1 MRFSFNWLKEFV
13 DIALSP
19 VELADRLTMAGLE
32 VESVHNPGAEISGVY
47 VAEVVTVGKHPNADR
62 LSLCEVKTND
72 KVYSIVCGAK
82 NMLPGDKV
90 ALALDNARLPNN
102 VVITQS
108 KIRGV
113 ESQGMMCSEV
123 ELGLAAHSEGIM
135 ILPPD
140 TKLGVDIKDALDLND
155 AVFEVSITP
164 NRPDCLSVIGL
175 AREISSV
182 CDVLLKER
190 PVNLKESG
198 FKTSG
203 RIKVSVEDR
212 ALCNRYA
219 LRVIEGVKIAPSP
232 SWLLKRLEASGVRPV
247 NNVVDVTNYVMLETG
262 QPLHAFDIAKIDG
275 CRLIVRRA
283 KDNEEI
289 TTIDNKKRV
298 LKSDTLVIS
307 DENAAQ
313 AIAGVMGGKASEV
326 TDSTTGIVLE
336 SAHFLPGMVRKTSRL
351 LGLSTDSSYRF
362 ERGLDVESTGKAL
375 DRAAALITEISGG
388 SCLSGMLDEYPEKFR
403 PISIRFDVKRAKD
416 LLGYEIAKKDAAGIL
431 ARLGMEVKPSNDAFD
446 VTPPSFR
453 QDIKNDSDL
462 IEELARI
469 NGYDKIPVTMPNATI
484 GALRPSSLFLLK
496 KRAGEALRDFGF
508 NEVINYSF
516 VSKGV
521 FSVAS
526 NVGETGF
533 CLSNPLSEEQSVL
546 RQSLVPSLLEN
557 LRLNISNK
565 NEEVNIF
572 ERRVVFEADGKKP
585 KEVFKLAGLMY
596 GLREGLAWNRPKDWV
611 DFYDAKGIIE
621 ALFACL
627 GLNEASYKPEKETKF
642 LHPGKSARVLAGD
655 KPIAI
660 VGELHPDTAEKYGF
674 KKPVYVFEIEL
685 AGLLPFF
692 EASKKYSRLPKFPE
706 STRDIAFVVAND
718 ISCSEIIG
726 YVSSL
731 DVKLIEN
738 VSVFDVYCGQGI
750 PEGKKSV
757 ALRIIYRSLERTL
770 TYEEVEAT
778 HDVVRKGLSLR
789 FGAEVRQ
796 GQG

>member
-19 VELADRLTMAGLE
+19 VELADKLTMAGIE

-62 LSLCEVKTND
+62 LSLCEVKIND

-82 NMLPGDKV
+82 NMKSGDKV
-90 ALALDNARLPNN
+90 ALALDGARLPKG
-102 VVITQS
+102 VVIKQS

-113 ESQGMMCSEV
+113 ESRGMMCSEV
-123 ELGLAAHSEGIM
+123 ELGLAETSEGIM
-135 ILPPD
+135 ILPSD
-140 TKLGVDIKDALDLND
+140 AKLGVDIKDALDLND
-155 AVFEVSITP
+155 AFLEVSITP

-182 CDVLLKER
+182 CDVPVKEKSI
-190 PVNLKESG
+190 NLKEGSV
-198 FKTSG
+198 KTSD
-203 RIKVSVEDR
+203 RIKISVEDR
-212 ALCNRYA
+212 ALCRRYA
-219 LRVIEGVKIAPSP
+219 VRVIEGVKIAQSP
-232 SWLLKRLEASGVRPV
+232 DWLRKRLEASGVRPV
-247 NNVVDVTNYVMLETG
+247 NNAVDVTNYVMLETG
-262 QPLHAFDIAKIDG
+262 QPLHAFDIAKIAG
-275 CRLIVRRA
+275 ARLIVRTA
-283 KDNEEI
+283 KDGEEI
-289 TTIDNKKRV
+289 TAIDNKKRV
-298 LKSDTLVIS
+298 LKSDMLVIS
-307 DENAAQ
+307 DGNAAQ

-326 TDSTTGIVLE
+326 TDSATGIVLE
-336 SAHFLPGMVRKTSRL
+336 SAHFLPGTVRKTSRL
-351 LGLSTDSSYRF
+351 LGLSSDSSYRF
-362 ERGLDVESTGKAL
+362 ERGVDAESVGKSL
-375 DRAAALITEISGG
+375 DRAAELMTGISGG
-388 SCLSGMLDEYPEKFR
+388 TCLSGMPDQYPEKFR
-403 PISIRFDVKRAKD
+403 PVSVRFDVKRAKN
-416 LLGYEIAKKDAAGIL
+416 LLGYEIAGKDAAKIL
-431 ARLGMEVKPSNDAFD
+431 TRLGMEVKPSNDAFD

-453 QDIKNDSDL
+453 QDIKNETDL
-462 IEELARI
+462 VEELARI
-469 NGYDKIPVTMPNATI
+469 NGYDKIPVTMPNAAI
-484 GALRPSSLFLLK
+484 GASRPSNLFLLK
-496 KRAGEALRDFGF
+496 KRAGDALRDFGF

-516 VSKGV
+516 VSKEV

-533 CLSNPLSEEQSVL
+533 RLSNPLSEEQSVL
-546 RQSLVPSLLEN
+546 RRSLVPSLLEN
-557 LRLNISNK
+557 LRLNLSNK

-572 ERRVVFEADGKKP
+572 ERRVAFEPDGKKP

-596 GLREGLAWNRPKDWV
+596 GLREGLRWNRPKDLA

-627 GLNEASYKPEKETKF
+627 GLKEASYEPEKETKF
-642 LHPGKSARVLAGD
+642 LHPGKSARVSVKG
-655 KPIAI
+655 KPVAI
-660 VGELHPDTAEKYGF
+660 VGELHPDIAEKYDF

-685 AGLLPFF
+685 AGLVPFF

-718 ISCSEIIG
+718 IPWSEIIG
-726 YVSSL
+726 YVLSL

-778 HDVVRKGLSLR
+778 HDAVRKGISGR
-789 FGAEVRQ
+789 FGAEIRQ
-796 GQG
+796 S